1 MSEVKYIDLKNIVRK
16 KQGFENYLKLLSFV
30 TEKLDLQI
38 ETVKFNEIL
47 LRKNGDKITLEEL
60 QEMIDEHIN

>member
-47 LRKNGDKITLEEL
+47 LRKNGDKITLGEL
-60 QEMIDEHIN
+60 QKMIDEHIN